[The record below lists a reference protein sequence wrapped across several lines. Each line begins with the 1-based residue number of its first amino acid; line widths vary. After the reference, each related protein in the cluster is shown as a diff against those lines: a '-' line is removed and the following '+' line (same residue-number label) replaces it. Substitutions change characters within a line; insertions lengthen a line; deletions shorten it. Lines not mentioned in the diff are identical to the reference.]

1 MADNTRSC
9 DASGIPDESVETSL
23 EGQIASL
30 DPQRAAAFAGL
41 QTVRATRASGYT
53 REQRRLALKYG
64 SDNPR
69 AGALADRI
77 RSNAGLLRDIGFE
90 QVRAGTGV
98 PAVDQEG
105 YVFHGFVRDQQG
117 KGMPGLTVA
126 LYDDQGNWIREIGF
140 GCTDAQGYFLMRYQ
154 GGQRNGTGTAPNM
167 AAAGV
172 TDAKPTARA
181 AAAARLNARIHVL
194 DAAQKTLQV
203 EAVPL
208 HPALGQVD
216 FRIIVL
222 GARDGGVCTM
232 PPPVAAPAPT
242 PAPAPATG
250 TVPAPAS
257 PPAPAPRTP
266 LDKLETDATTRKR
279 LDKAGIVD
287 VEGILEADP
296 AKLAEIVGDRAV
308 AAKLLDQARSIV
320 PADFS
325 IARSGPEPAPAR
337 SAATRKKTKSDKP

>member
-9 DASGIPDESVETSL
+9 DASGIPDETVEKSL

-41 QTVRATRASGYT
+41 QTVRTTRASGYA

-69 AGALADRI
+69 VGALADRI

-90 QVRAGTGV
+90 QTRAGTGV
-98 PAVDQEG
+98 PAVDQDG
-105 YVFHGFVRDQQG
+105 YVFHGFVRDRQG
-117 KGMPGLTVA
+117 KGLPDLTVA
-126 LYDDQGNWIREIGF
+126 LYDDKGNWIREIGF
-140 GCTDAQGYFLMRYQ
+140 GCTDAQGYFLLRYQ
-154 GGQRNGTGTAPNM
+154 GGQRNGTGTTVNM
-167 AAAGV
+167 AAAGE
-172 TDAKPTARA
+172 TDAKPTTRA
-181 AAAARLNARIHVL
+181 ATAAQLNARIHVL

-208 HPALGQVD
+208 HPVLGQVD

-242 PAPAPATG
+242 PAPAPGAG
-250 TVPAPAS
+250 AGPAPT
-257 PPAPAPRTP
+257 PPASSAPRTP
-266 LDKLETDATTRKR
+266 LDKLEIDATTRKR
-279 LDKAGIVD
+279 LDKGGIVD

-296 AKLAEIVGDRAV
+296 ARVAEIVGDRAV

-325 IARSGPEPAPAR
+325 VARTGPETAPAP
-337 SAATRKKTKSDKP
+337 SAARRKKTRSDKP